1 MKIAVLWD
9 SMLDKFRYGS
19 VERLNPESPNP
30 LLNIESEEEKLW
42 WAANVA
48 ANISS
53 LNWDTDL
60 ISIYWQDDNGKKLEE
75 LCSNYGINIHGI
87 FTWDPTISKTRF
99 IETTY
104 NQQLLR
110 VDREKIS
117 KLTEEMNDKIINII
131 NKISPDRLVI
141 SDYNKWIISEDLI
154 QKVKNNFD
162 LDKILVDAKPAN
174 YKLFK
179 WCYLIKPNFKEF
191 CGMIWEEH
199 LEDTNKNIEKYGK
212 DLWNKM
218 WSNIVITR
226 WANWVT
232 LITKE
237 WKITHISTEA
247 QKVYDVTGA
256 WDTFIAWLTI
266 WLSQWLSLEDA
277 MKLWNKASGVVV
289 WKVWTAIITKEEINI

>member
-9 SMLDKFRYGS
+9 SMLDKFRYGT

-30 LLNIESEEEKLW
+30 LLNIETEEEKLW
-42 WAANVA
+42 GAANVA

-53 LNWDTDL
+53 LNWETDL
-60 ISIYWQDDNGKKLEE
+60 ISVYGKDDNWKKIKW
-75 LCSNYGINIHGI
+75 LCKENNIGIHWI

-99 IETTY
+99 IDTTY

-162 LDKILVDAKPAN
+162 LDNILVDAKPAN

-226 WANWVT
+226 WANWAT

-237 WKITHISTEA
+237 WTIVHIPTEA

-256 WDTFIAWLTI
+256 WDTFIAWLAI
-266 WLSQWLSLEDA
+266 WLSQWFALEDA
-277 MKLWNKASGVVV
+277 MKLWNKASGIVV
-289 WKVWTAIITKEEINI
+289 WKVGTAIITKEEINI